1 MTLVYVVS
9 LVYLH
14 IYPLGAAINLISEE
28 LACTE
33 LDRTFP
39 LTLDPPSKGLPD
51 GAILIRHSSSI
62 PPGVSKNLT
71 SATSLVQYTPSDGS
85 PNSLWKGTP
94 SDNIV
99 TKDFF
104 NSISREISFVHPDTS
119 HSKI

>member
-62 PPGVSKNLT
+62 PPGVSKILPPLLPWCNIHHQTVHQILCGKGYRQT
-71 SATSLVQYTPSDGS
+71 ILLPRIVL
-85 PNSLWKGTP
+85 NSV
-94 SDNIV
+94 SH
-99 TKDFF
+99 
-104 NSISREISFVHPDTS
+104 EISFVHPVIS